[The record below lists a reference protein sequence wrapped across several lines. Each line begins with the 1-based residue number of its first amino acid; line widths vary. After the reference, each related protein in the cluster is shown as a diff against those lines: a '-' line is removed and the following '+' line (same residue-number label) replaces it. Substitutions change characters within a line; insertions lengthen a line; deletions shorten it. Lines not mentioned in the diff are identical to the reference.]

1 MEYDDDTSDDDYTP
15 YTPAKQLIDK
25 AVKSMPEFELRE
37 MLSLYKSE
45 PLKDLART
53 YKMQK
58 YGSAKKIEMI
68 NFLCNRLANH
78 EFVESVLLHTND
90 KEFAFFESAAI
101 DGGIELSVSEA
112 AEKPYGLFKHLY
124 FIEIYYTFKNIIFV
138 VPDVIREIY
147 SNLKNTPFPTTRKR
161 YSMIHSFATSFASL
175 YGVVDFDYFTGLCN
189 ERLQTEMDN
198 TELSNILIGFTLMRN
213 PCYCL
218 YGDLLIHS
226 KIDEHTIETDIDE
239 YIVESSNDEVDR
251 IESARG
257 ELSMKQLPL
266 EEVLMYSSPGH
277 FEHTPAHDRLI
288 RFLEENNSDYT
299 QYPDV
304 LQYDLGRLNEAFMR
318 NDDIVFK
325 LKGIDL
331 IMYEPDSET
340 IKIYSELMRDVERHT
355 RKWSRNGWML
365 AEIESPL

>member
-1 MEYDDDTSDDDYTP
+1 MEYDDF
-15 YTPAKQLIDK
+15 TPAKQLIDK

-37 MLSLYKSE
+37 MLSLYKSW
-45 PLKDLART
+45 PLKDLAQT
-53 YKMQK
+53 YKMPK
-58 YGSAKKIEMI
+58 YGSAKKTEII
-68 NFLCNRLANH
+68 DFLCNRLSNH
-78 EFVESVLLHTND
+78 KFVESVLLHTND

-101 DGGIELSVSEA
+101 EGGIKLSVSEA
-112 AEKPYGLFKHLY
+112 AEKPYNLFKHLY
-124 FIEIYYTFKNIIFV
+124 FIEIYYTFKSIIFV

-147 SNLKNTPFPTTRKR
+147 SNLKNTPFPSTRKR
-161 YSMIHSFATSFASL
+161 YSMIHSFAASFASL
-175 YGVVDFDYFTGLCN
+175 YGAVDFDYFTDLCN
-189 ERLQTEMDN
+189 DRLQTEMDN
-198 TELSNILIGFTLMRN
+198 TELSNILIGFTLMRE

-239 YIVESSNDEVDR
+239 YTVESTNAEIDR
-251 IESARG
+251 IEAMRG
-257 ELSMKQLPL
+257 ALPMKQLPL
-266 EEVLMYSSPGH
+266 EEVLMYSNQNY

-299 QYPDV
+299 QYPYV

-325 LKGIDL
+325 FKGIDL

-340 IKIYSELMRDVERHT
+340 VKIYSELLRDVERHT

-365 AEIESPL
+365 AEIEQTL